1 MMENIYHRLSEAYK
15 FAESRYLSKILE
27 RCLTEQEAL
36 ILLALPGTAEDVAG
50 KLRVD
55 VSSVQSTLVELFN
68 KGFAF
73 CDPVEGKRR
82 YRLMGS
88 WAELRDA
95 LVTGKHVDQFG
106 NETLDLLAAMYDEEV
121 SPAFDVEG
129 SEFRVIPVHETIEP
143 GTEILSYEKISG
155 ILEKAETIA
164 VMNCPCRT
172 VSRRCNNPRETCITL
187 NRAAKYMLERGAA
200 REITRDEALSIL
212 NMCEESGLVHMT
224 GNASHGVPAI
234 CNCCTCCC
242 DYLRAQIVLGK
253 KYASVKSR
261 YRAVV
266 DPMLCNECGLCI
278 DRCNFG
284 AMKMVNSKLGVEEE
298 KCFWCGL
305 CAYQCP
311 VNAINLIQVRGPE
324 HIPTREAEPWFSSN

>member
-1 MMENIYHRLSEAYK
+1 MEDIYHRLSEAYK
-15 FAESRYLSKILE
+15 FPESRYLSKILK

-55 VSSVQSTLVELFN
+55 VSSVQSLLVELFN

-73 CDPVEGKRR
+73 CDLVEGKRR

-95 LVTGKHVDQFG
+95 LVTGKHVSQFG

-278 DRCNFG
+278 ERCNFG
-284 AMKMVNSKLGVEEE
+284 AMKMVNSKPGVEEE
-298 KCFWCGL
+298 KCFGCGL
-305 CAYQCP
+305 CASQCP

>member
-1 MMENIYHRLSEAYK
+1 MENIYHRLSEAYGLP
-15 FAESRYLSKILE
+15 ESRYLPRILE
-27 RCLTEQEAL
+27 KCLTEREAS
-36 ILLALPGTAEDVAG
+36 LLLSLPGTAENIAG
-50 KLRVD
+50 KLRID
-55 VSSVQSTLVELFN
+55 ESSVQPILGELFQ
-68 KGFAF
+68 KGFIF
-73 CDPVEGKRR
+73 YDLVEGKRR
-82 YRLMGS
+82 YALMS
-88 WAELRDA
+88 NWVELRDA

-106 NETLDLLAAMYDEEV
+106 NETLDLLAAMYDEAV

-129 SEFRVIPVHETIEP
+129 SEWRVIPVHETIEP

-155 ILEKAETIA
+155 ILEQAETIA

-187 NRAAKYMLERGAA
+187 NRAAKYMLEREAA
-200 REITRDEALSIL
+200 REITREEALSIL
-212 NMCEESGLVHMT
+212 DMCEESGLVHMT
-224 GNASHGVPAI
+224 SNASHGVPAI

-266 DPMLCNECGLCI
+266 DSAICNECGLCI

-284 AMKMVNSKLGVEEE
+284 AMKMVNSRLIIDEE
-298 KCFWCGL
+298 KCFGCGL
-305 CAYQCP
+305 CVSKCP
-311 VNAINLIQVRGPE
+311 INAISLVQVRGPE
-324 HIPTREAEPWFSSN
+324 HIPAREAEHLFSSI

>member
-1 MMENIYHRLSEAYK
+1 MEDIYHRLSEAYG
-15 FAESRYLSKILE
+15 FPESKYLSKICQK
-27 RCLTEQEAL
+27 CLTEQEAL
-36 ILLALPGTAEDVAG
+36 ILLALPGTAEEVAG
-50 KLRVD
+50 KLRMD
-55 VSSVQSTLVELFN
+55 ISSVQSTLVELFN

-73 CDPVEGKRR
+73 YDPVEGKRR
-82 YRLMGS
+82 YALMS
-88 WAELRDA
+88 NWVELRDA
-95 LVTGKHVDQFG
+95 LVTGKHVDRFG

-172 VSRRCNNPRETCITL
+172 VNRRCNNPRETCITL
-187 NRAAKYMLERGAA
+187 NRAAKYVLERGAA
-200 REITRDEALSIL
+200 REITREEALSIL

-242 DYLRAQIVLGK
+242 DYLRAQIVLGRK
-253 KYASVKSR
+253 HATVKSR

-266 DPMLCNECGLCI
+266 DPAICNECGLCI

-284 AMKMVNSKLGVEEE
+284 AMKMVNSKPVVDEE
-298 KCFWCGL
+298 KCFGCGI
-305 CAYQCP
+305 CASQCP
-311 VNAINLIQVRGPE
+311 VNAISLIQVRGPE
-324 HIPTREAEPWFSSN
+324 HIPTREAEPLFSSI